1 MQRSAPQRSS
11 PRFRD
16 PEDPRR
22 RPPKRD
28 RDLTCAAVIL
38 VLGLNAS
45 LALVLGAL
53 RRESVLDLSRQ
64 ANLAWRDRALAAEG
78 AVDALAARLA
88 RDAAPGAAAAPA
100 APAARGAAAGAG
112 RRSVDLWER
121 AEAAAAPPKPAKEPA
136 LPPFYGAGAR
146 TFGAETCAAFRGS
159 RPPHL
164 YRWSPAGMFN
174 CGTNTLLNLMHLNC
188 NFDATGRHTLWQAPW
203 GKHLC
208 KHNPHSWRGRHW
220 APQFGEG
227 AWRPDPDSIFPVVV
241 TKDPATW
248 MKSMCRNQY
257 ESRFKHARSR
267 RPRGARVFRPTSTRA
282 SSNGFDAAR
291 HHDPETCPSPVA
303 DTRVTMRYQPDK
315 PSYYDNLP
323 DFWVRWHDER
333 LVVRFEDLL
342 FDSEKTISTVCA
354 CVGGKMRPRFTQEEI
369 VSKDKTL
376 GHYGPVNDRAK
387 ALRLYSSEKHR
398 FDHYDRDDLELL
410 KAVAG
415 RSHLF
420 KAMGYDFDVDAALET
435 QRRRRLLFGNATRG
449 RRRR

>member
-1 MQRSAPQRSS
+1 MQRSAQQRSS

-100 APAARGAAAGAG
+100 APAARGAAPGAG

-121 AEAAAAPPKPAKEPA
+121 AEAAAAPPKPMKEPA

-146 TFGAETCAAFRGS
+146 TFGEETCAAFRGS

-203 GKHLC
+203 GKH
-208 KHNPHSWRGRHW
+208 NPHSWRGKHW

-267 RPRGARVFRPTSTRA
+267 RPRGARVFRPTS
-282 SSNGFDAAR
+282 SNGFDAAR
-291 HHDPETCPSPVA
+291 SH
-303 DTRVTMRYQPDK
+303 
-315 PSYYDNLP
+315 
-323 DFWVRWHDER
+323 VRGDLDESD
-333 LVVRFEDLL
+333 RFAPTSAE
-342 FDSEKTISTVCA
+342 S
-354 CVGGKMRPRFTQEEI
+354 MRPSWRFPEFGPDVPAHRSIPTQA
-369 VSKDKTL
+369 T
-376 GHYGPVNDRAK
+376 
-387 ALRLYSSEKHR
+387 
-398 FDHYDRDDLELL
+398 
-410 KAVAG
+410 
-415 RSHLF
+415 
-420 KAMGYDFDVDAALET
+420 T
-435 QRRRRLLFGNATRG
+435 TRRRARAPSRTRA
-449 RRRR
+449 

>member
-88 RDAAPGAAAAPA
+88 RARAPRAPRARRAAA
-100 APAARGAAAGAG
+100 RAAGAG

-136 LPPFYGAGAR
+136 LPPFYGGR
-146 TFGAETCAAFRGS
+146 GPSGAERRAPSREPAAPTSGQEQGDS
-159 RPPHL
+159 TSLQH
-164 YRWSPAGMFN
+164 
-174 CGTNTLLNLMHLNC
+174 
-188 NFDATGRHTLWQAPW
+188 
-203 GKHLC
+203 
-208 KHNPHSWRGRHW
+208 
-220 APQFGEG
+220 FGEG

-282 SSNGFDAAR
+282 SSNGR
-291 HHDPETCPSPVA
+291 
-303 DTRVTMRYQPDK
+303 
-315 PSYYDNLP
+315 
-323 DFWVRWHDER
+323 
-333 LVVRFEDLL
+333 
-342 FDSEKTISTVCA
+342 
-354 CVGGKMRPRFTQEEI
+354 
-369 VSKDKTL
+369 
-376 GHYGPVNDRAK
+376 
-387 ALRLYSSEKHR
+387 RLYSSEKHR